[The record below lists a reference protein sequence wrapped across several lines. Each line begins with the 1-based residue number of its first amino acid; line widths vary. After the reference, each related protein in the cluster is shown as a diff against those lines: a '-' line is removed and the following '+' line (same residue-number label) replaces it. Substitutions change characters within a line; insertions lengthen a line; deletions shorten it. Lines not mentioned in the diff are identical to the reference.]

1 MCNGAID
8 RIEVWWNVLLF
19 VFFVLVQQV
28 LEESLFIAA
37 DQADDFVAFVAGY
50 FRLINGRTL
59 GVAAIAPP
67 MNRDTNNNYSSFD
80 AEGESYFSS
89 FKFSWVYSQKS
100 DWVEDKKLIAVKE
113 GIDVE
118 YSQLQKWDT
127 FFTGTLELQR

>member
-1 MCNGAID
+1 
-8 RIEVWWNVLLF
+8 

-89 FKFSWVYSQKS
+89 FKFS
-100 DWVEDKKLIAVKE
+100 
-113 GIDVE
+113 
-118 YSQLQKWDT
+118 
-127 FFTGTLELQR
+127 